1 MKKLVVYI
9 FLFVLFC
16 FGPFSELLAQTL
28 VVRGRVVDGQ
38 TGEILSVLKKG
49 NELFT
54 VPF

>member
-28 VVRGRVVDGQ
+28 VVREGRVVDGQ
-38 TGEILSVLKKG
+38 TGDFV
-49 NELFT
+49 
-54 VPF
+54 